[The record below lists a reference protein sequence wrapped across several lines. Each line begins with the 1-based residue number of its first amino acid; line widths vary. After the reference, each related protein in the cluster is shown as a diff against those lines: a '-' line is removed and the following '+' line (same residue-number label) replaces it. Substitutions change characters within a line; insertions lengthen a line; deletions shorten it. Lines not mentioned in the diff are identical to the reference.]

1 MSDKVPNV
9 VYKQEFFLPNYKDKT
24 NQDKRNYYSSN
35 KYDDYLKYV
44 ATGIKDLEK
53 LDFTVTLTNEEA
65 KVDED
70 GNENLD
76 NNSTIT
82 LKVSLDDQEEIYT
95 FKIVKE
101 DEEEIKTE
109 VKEED
114 NNSFIK
120 KYEMIIGLG
129 VFGIGVLSLLIAII
143 TKTKKVK

>member
-1 MSDKVPNV
+1 MPTYTQYAIRASKTIDGNVPS
-9 VYKQEFFLPNYKDKT
+9 PT
-24 NQDKRNYYSSN
+24 
-35 KYDDYLKYV
+35 
-44 ATGIKDLEK
+44 EK
-53 LDFTVTLTNEEA
+53 GKFTFKLFQL
-65 KVDED
+65 DED

-82 LKVSLDDQEEIYT
+82 LKVSLDNQEEIYT

-101 DEEEIKTE
+101 DKEEIKTE

-114 NNSFIK
+114 NNSFLK

>member
-1 MSDKVPNV
+1 MSNV
-9 VYKQEFFLPNYKDKT
+9 ETIKKT
-24 NQDKRNYYSSN
+24 SPMQFGY
-35 KYDDYLKYV
+35 
-44 ATGIKDLEK
+44 IKDILAYCNQFEK
-53 LDFTVTLTNEEA
+53 TKLMPYLTNEEA

-82 LKVSLDDQEEIYT
+82 LKVSLDNQEEIYT

-101 DEEEIKTE
+101 EQEEIKTE

-114 NNSFIK
+114 NNSFLK

-143 TKTKKVK
+143 TKTKKSKIM